1 MTSRAQ
7 FGRSSNAAPTLASQM
22 MMPRLLLRAIA
33 HRPGKLIAVL
43 SALVVSATLSSAF
56 LSLYFDLPSK
66 MTAEFRT
73 LGPNLLIAPS
83 AKSSDTES
91 ADAPHAMLPQAT
103 LAQARTLTPSAAMLP
118 WLYAVGT
125 VNQKSL
131 VLAGTEMERIAQLH
145 PSWDLQLA
153 PAPFKPSGKPTD
165 EPAVWMGERAAEQ
178 LAPKGWNAASNSEQM
193 VKIAYAGR
201 ELELPLR
208 GIVAT
213 GGSEDKQIFLPLD
226 TLQKLTGHRGQL
238 SVIEVAAP
246 GETAQV
252 EAARA
257 SLLAGLATSTSSTP
271 GTAGLGTGG
280 LGAGDIGFGDIEV
293 RALRPVIEA
302 QARVVMKIRGLMLG
316 LTTMVLAL
324 VLLSVMTTVS
334 GLVLDRS
341 KEIGVMK
348 ALGGSDGRILQL
360 LIAETSLLALGAS
373 IAGYAVGFGLAR
385 MAANRI
391 FNIASGEAALALRG
405 DVFAAVVGI
414 TVAVALLACA
424 LPAQQMKRID
434 PAVILRGE

>member
-7 FGRSSNAAPTLASQM
+7 SGVSSNAKPTMTSQLM
-22 MMPRLLLRAIA
+22 IPRLLLRAIA
-33 HRPGKLIAVL
+33 HRPGKLIAVM

-73 LGPNLLIAPS
+73 LGPNLLIAP
-83 AKSSDTES
+83 AQSSPNSSGTES
-91 ADAPHAMLPQAT
+91 ADAPRAMLPEAT

-118 WLYAVGT
+118 WLYAVGS

-145 PSWDLQLA
+145 PRWDLTLA
-153 PAPFKPSGKPTD
+153 PASFEPTGTPTVEPS
-165 EPAVWMGERAAEQ
+165 VWMGERAAEQ
-178 LAPKGWNAASNSEQM
+178 LAQKGWSAESNNEQM
-193 VKIAYAGR
+193 VKITYAGS

-213 GGSEDKQIFLPLD
+213 GGSEDEQIFLSLG
-226 TLQKLTGHRGQL
+226 TLQELTGHSGQL

-257 SLLAGLATSTSSTP
+257 ALIAALP
-271 GTAGLGTGG
+271 TAGTGG
-280 LGAGDIGFGDIEV
+280 TGAGGIEV

-316 LTTMVLAL
+316 LTTIVLAL

-360 LIAETSLLALGAS
+360 LMAETSLLALGAS
-373 IAGYAVGFGLAR
+373 IAGYAIGFGLAR
-385 MAANRI
+385 MAADRI

-405 DVFAAVVGI
+405 DVFAAAVGI